1 MEESHTRWE
10 RRSNTSITYFRGD
23 DNRHHDWIRITE
35 WQWEL
40 HGMVNLVVDVL
51 ECMGLTAHVH
61 VFRVKKKKVFF
72 VNSPVERELNS
83 LSENTWL

>member
-1 MEESHTRWE
+1 
-10 RRSNTSITYFRGD
+10 
-23 DNRHHDWIRITE
+23 
-35 WQWEL
+35 
-40 HGMVNLVVDVL
+40 MVNLVVDVL